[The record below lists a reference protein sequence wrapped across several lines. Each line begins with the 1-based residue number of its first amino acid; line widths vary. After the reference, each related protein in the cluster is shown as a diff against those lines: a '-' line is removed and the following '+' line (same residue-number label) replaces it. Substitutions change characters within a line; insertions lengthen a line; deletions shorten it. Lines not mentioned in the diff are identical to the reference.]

1 QYTGKK
7 NFGEARFNMTIPHTI
22 GISIAVP
29 IFSSG
34 QRFKALQ
41 GAKLEYQK
49 QQNTLADTEMSLK
62 IQHRQLKYNLT
73 SAMERLETQKKN
85 VEVSQRVF
93 DNISLKY
100 EHGYSSSMDVTTS
113 GTNLIAAQSSYVQA
127 LLEFVNAQIELEKLL
142 NK

>member
-1 QYTGKK
+1 
-7 NFGEARFNMTIPHTI
+7 MI
-22 GISIAVP
+22 GATLSIP

-34 QRFKALQ
+34 QRYKALQ
-41 GAKLEYQK
+41 GAKIAHEK
-49 QQNTLADTEMSLK
+49 QMNTLADTEMSLK

-73 SAMERLETQKKN
+73 SALERLQTQQKN
-85 VEVSQRVF
+85 VEVTQRVF

-100 EHGYSSSMDVTTS
+100 EHGYSSSMEVTTA
-113 GTNLIAAQSSYVQA
+113 GTNLIGAQSSYVQA